1 MIALARTL
9 KPIILWAVYL
19 LLFIGLLLGSLQW
32 AGYLGSIANGIPV
45 GYSVAVLIWLS
56 SIFSLIAALFLVLLF
71 ILHSR
76 GISFVA
82 VISKRKKVTALLL
95 VIVVAFLL
103 AIQYGTSLLLP
114 IERGVAEGV
123 APPALIE
130 ISSVISLFSILGAL
144 ILIGQGP
151 KVDNRLLNTNGG
163 SLQTGPSFASSN
175 ERSAANEM
183 LSKQTVSAP
192 QPQKEPVSNPQV
204 SSTKQEPAPALAA
217 TTQAKVEDEV
227 IKKVS
232 EIVSPNDLS
241 ILTSQSS
248 SLSQSERDALQTR
261 KNIAEWIILSLNIGG
276 KTPKG
281 RLEMAFEEQ
290 FPKVYVP
297 LFNSVLYDLIYQGKV
312 ESTKEGNRMMISLP
326 KEEQK

>member
-1 MIALARTL
+1 MIALARAL
-9 KPIILWAVYL
+9 KPVVLWIVYL

-32 AGYLGSIANGIPV
+32 AGYLGSIANGIQV

-56 SIFSLIAALFLVLLF
+56 SIFSLVAALFLVLLF

-76 GISFVA
+76 GISFIS
-82 VISKRKKVTALLL
+82 VISRRKKVATLLL
-95 VIVVAFLL
+95 IVVIALFLV
-103 AIQYGTSLLLP
+103 IQYGTSLLLP
-114 IERGVAEGV
+114 IERGVSEGV

-130 ISSVISLFSILGAL
+130 ISSVISLFSVLGAL
-144 ILIGQGP
+144 IFIGQGP
-151 KVDNRLLNTNGG
+151 KVDGRLLNTNGG
-163 SLQTGPSFASSN
+163 SLQTGPSSAISN
-175 ERSAANEM
+175 EDM
-183 LSKQTVSAP
+183 LTKDALNRQTVPAP
-192 QPQKEPVSNPQV
+192 QQQKEPAAQVSNI
-204 SSTKQEPAPALAA
+204 KQEPVPGFA
-217 TTQAKVEDEV
+217 TATQVKVEDEV
-227 IKKVS
+227 MKKVS

-241 ILTSQSS
+241 ILTSQAS

>member
-1 MIALARTL
+1 LPRTL
-9 KPIILWAVYL
+9 RPIVLWAIYL
-19 LLFIGLLLGSLQW
+19 LLFVGLLFGSLQW
-32 AGYLGSIANGIPV
+32 SGYLGSIANGVSV

-76 GISFVA
+76 GISFIAVVSRRKKLVTMLVVTLVA
-82 VISKRKKVTALLL
+82 VLL
-95 VIVVAFLL
+95 VV
-103 AIQYGTSLLLP
+103 QYGTTLLFP
-114 IERGVAEGV
+114 IERGVADGV

-130 ISSVISLFSILGAL
+130 ISSIISLFSVLGAL
-144 ILIGQGP
+144 IFVGQGP
-151 KVDNRLLNTNGG
+151 KVDDRLLNTNGG
-163 SLQTGPSFASSN
+163 SFQAHSAVASSKEHPAN
-175 ERSAANEM
+175 KETLHIASSA
-183 LSKQTVSAP
+183 QTQQESITAP
-192 QPQKEPVSNPQV
+192 QA
-204 SSTKQEPAPALAA
+204 SSTKQESVTTLDVAP
-217 TTQAKVEDEV
+217 QAKVEDEV

-232 EIVSPNDLS
+232 EIVSPTDLT
-241 ILTSQSS
+241 ILTSQAS

-326 KEEQK
+326 KEGQK